1 MKETLASL
9 SQKTGYSITT
19 ISRVLSGKSEQYR
32 ISKETQDTI
41 LEAAK
46 KNNYFPN
53 IVAQNLR
60 TNKTDTI
67 GLMVPELA
75 NPYFA
80 DIASTIVCEARRYNY
95 TTKSSIPQ
103 RTQLSKRTEYLRS
116 CPDRWR
122 AS

>member
-9 SQKTGYSITT
+9 AQKTGYSITT

-75 NPYFA
+75 NPYLQ
-80 DIASTIVCEARRYNY
+80 ISQVR
-95 TTKSSIPQ
+95 
-103 RTQLSKRTEYLRS
+103 
-116 CPDRWR
+116 
-122 AS
+122 